1 MPTKAR
7 HCNPTDYQT
16 CVKDVFNQN
25 TLMNYDCYLPFL
37 GNSKSKNYCPR
48 NVTLKIIQ
56 ELKLAIHLK
65 QFENCTN
72 HKPCNSVIYTVLDR
86 QFQKWGFGNNYVEI
100 GFNDL
105 LVEVIKDSYVHTFI
119 SIFSEIGGSLG
130 VLVGVS
136 CMSVVEFMINIY
148 TNLCSK

>member
-16 CVKDVFNQN
+16 CVKDAFNRN
-25 TLMNYDCYLPFL
+25 TLTNYDCYLPFL
-37 GNSKSKNYCPR
+37 GNSKFKNYCPR

-56 ELKLAIHLK
+56 ELKMAIHEK
-65 QFENCTN
+65 EFENCTN

-86 QFQKWGFGNNYVEI
+86 GIQRYKYGNNYVQI

-130 VLVGVS
+130 VLVGIS

-148 TNLCSK
+148 KNLCNK

>member
-37 GNSKSKNYCPR
+37 GDSKSNNHCPR

-56 ELKLAIHLK
+56 ELKMAIHLK